1 MRTFFPKALLLLSIA
16 GAACA
21 ANADGVWKIRYKG
34 ANGMRESTLTLKVD
48 GDNVTGTLSGER
60 GTAKIDEGKVNGDNI
75 TFTLIRRGNSD
86 EIPVHY
92 TGKIEGD
99 TMKLQM
105 EYRQRTPVEITGK
118 RGS

>member
-1 MRTFFPKALLLLSIA
+1 MRTLLPITLLFLSIA

-21 ANADGVWKIRYKG
+21 ANADGVWKLRYKG
-34 ANGMRESTLTLKVD
+34 ANGMRESTLTLKMD
-48 GDNVTGTLSGER
+48 GENITGTLSGDR
-60 GTAKIDEGKVNGDNI
+60 GTVKIDEGKVSGDNI
-75 TFTLIRRGNSD
+75 TFTLIRRGNND

-92 TGKIEGD
+92 TGKIDGE

-105 EYRQRTPVEITGK
+105 EYRQRTPVDIIGK